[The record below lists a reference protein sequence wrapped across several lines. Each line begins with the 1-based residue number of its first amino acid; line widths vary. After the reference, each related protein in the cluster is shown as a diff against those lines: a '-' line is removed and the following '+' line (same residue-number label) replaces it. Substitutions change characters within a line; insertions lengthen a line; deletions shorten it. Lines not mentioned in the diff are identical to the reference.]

1 MKKNFFVLTLIMSL
15 FLASSISFATINVN
29 AQTQGTVTMLDSLG
43 GTTNPSAG
51 TQTYNDGATVTLTAN
66 TQSTFAFLYWVIF
79 DGTDSTI
86 DLDNPTTLTV
96 QAGSNYTIQPVFT
109 PIQTS
114 QLGINSTTNPAD
126 GIVVVLT
133 SVGGTTNPA
142 PGYYAVSSLKQTTLT
157 AIPDSG
163 WQFSHWII
171 SGFPMQGAHG
181 NYSFT
186 ATPTDNP
193 YTVGHGEGNT
203 YNYQAVFTP
212 VGTTEPTPT
221 ATATPATVMG
231 GISTDTAIIIVL
243 SIVVVLLVI
252 ALGIVA
258 MRKRKR

>member
-1 MKKNFFVLTLIMSL
+1 MKKNFFVLIMIMSL
-15 FLASSISFATINVN
+15 LASSISFVAINVN

-66 TQSTFAFLYWVIF
+66 TQNSFAFLFWVISNV
-79 DGTDSTI
+79 TTSTI
-86 DLDNPTTLTV
+86 DSKNPTTLTV
-96 QAGSNYTIQPVFT
+96 QAGDNYTIQPVFT

-114 QLGINSTTNPAD
+114 QLGVNSTTNPAD
-126 GIVVVLT
+126 GIIVVLT

-142 PGYYAVSSLKQTTLT
+142 PGHYAVSSLKQTTLT

-243 SIVVVLLVI
+243 SVVVVLLVI
-252 ALGIVA
+252 ALGLVA